1 MPNQSAVKKG
11 KQVVNELLVRPF
23 PQNLLIQKPAWGS
36 LLFLAVLFVF
46 IVAYR
51 PLQVH
56 ETALLSFQLT
66 VLAYCFLIAMAE
78 LLVASAIARTN
89 GFSPKG
95 NWTVSSELLA
105 VVLLLL
111 GIGISTYF
119 AGFVMEPASSR
130 WNWPTFFDS
139 FSRAILIG
147 LVPVLLPSL
156 FNIRYAFAHET
167 FQSYELRDQAKDSQ
181 EALIQIES
189 KAKKEHLEFFPHEFL
204 FAESQG
210 NYVVFHLVKPDG
222 PVAISIRNS
231 ISDIEAQLTAIPHF
245 MRTHR
250 AFVVNLKQITSRKG
264 NALGYRLSLAN
275 CTDIVPVS
283 RQNARQFEQAML

>member
-1 MPNQSAVKKG
+1 MQTIK
-11 KQVVNELLVRPF
+11 ELFVRPF
-23 PQNLLIQKPAWGS
+23 PQNLLIRKPVWGA

-46 IVAYR
+46 IVAYH

-66 VLAYCFLIAMAE
+66 VLAYCALIAMAE

-105 VVLLLL
+105 VTLLLL

-139 FSRAILIG
+139 FSRAVLVG

-156 FNIRYAFAHET
+156 FNIRYAFAQET
-167 FQSYELRDQAKDSQ
+167 FQSYELRDQANDSQ
-181 EALIQIES
+181 ETLIQIES
-189 KAKKEHLEFFPHEFL
+189 KAKKEHLEFYPHEFL

-210 NYVVFHLVKPDG
+210 NYVVFHLIKPDG
-222 PVAISIRNS
+222 PVAVSIRNS
-231 ISDIEAQLTAIPHF
+231 ISDIETQLAAIPHF

-250 AFVVNLKQITSRKG
+250 AFIVNLKQITSRTG

-275 CTDIVPVS
+275 CTDLIPVS